1 MSETKTPDSES
12 KASSAMISRATAI
25 LAVIAALAS
34 ARWGACN
41 LQAILE
47 QGKVNDT
54 WAYYQAKSIKQHEA
68 EQSRDLAKALATGNR
83 DGATDAL
90 LALQKK
96 MDAEAKRQEN
106 EKYEREMQ
114 AKLYQVS
121 RDKMVESSF
130 WFELAF
136 AGLQLGVILCTIA
149 GGKRQLP
156 FIAGIVFGV
165 VGAVLLVNGFH
176 RFVHA
181 PGSWYQG
188 AKEQIANDMTPATAP
203 ATGDDSS
210 K

>member
-1 MSETKTPDSES
+1 MSETTTPANEPR
-12 KASSAMISRATAI
+12 ASSETMSRATAI
-25 LAVIAALAS
+25 LAVIAAIAS

-68 EQSRDLAKALATGNR
+68 EQSRDLAAALASHQTGEAA
-83 DGATDAL
+83 GALNKLQQKMSAEARRQETEKIRR
-90 LALQKK
+90 ALQ
-96 MDAEAKRQEN
+96 AEA
-106 EKYEREMQ
+106 
-114 AKLYQVS
+114 YQLS
-121 RDKMVESSF
+121 RDHMVESSF

-149 GGKRQLP
+149 AGGKREAP

-165 VGAVLLVNGFH
+165 LGALLLVNGFH

-181 PGSWYQG
+181 PAGWYQG
-188 AKEQIANDMTPATAP
+188 AKEQIASDIEPATVP
-203 ATGDDSS
+203 SQQP
-210 K
+210 

>member
-1 MSETKTPDSES
+1 M
-12 KASSAMISRATAI
+12 SRATAI
-25 LAVIAALAS
+25 LAVVAALAS

-68 EQSRDLAKALATGNR
+68 ERTREMAKALAGTGR
-83 DGATDAL
+83 TDAANE
-90 LALQKK
+90 ALSKLQEK
-96 MDAEAKRQEN
+96 MDAEAKREETEKKEQE
-106 EKYEREMQ
+106 EA
-114 AKLYQVS
+114 AKRYQIS

-149 GGKRQLP
+149 AGKREAP
-156 FIAGIVFGV
+156 FIAGVVFGIL
-165 VGAVLLVNGFH
+165 GALLLVNGFH

-181 PGSWYQG
+181 PSSWYQG
-188 AKEQIANDMTPATAP
+188 AKEQIANDITPTTAP
-203 ATGDDSS
+203 TATQP
-210 K
+210 

>member
-1 MSETKTPDSES
+1 MTESNKSNSEPKPTSE
-12 KASSAMISRATAI
+12 MIGRATAI
-25 LAVIAALAS
+25 LAVVAAIAS

-68 EQSRDLAKALATGNR
+68 EQTRDLAKALAGSVR
-83 DGATDAL
+83 SEGSSDPLAAL
-90 LALQKK
+90 EKK
-96 MDAEAKRQEN
+96 MAADARREAI
-106 EKYEREMQ
+106 EKLEQQGAAYR
-114 AKLYQVS
+114 YQIS

-149 GGKRQLP
+149 TGGKRQMP
-156 FIAGIVFGV
+156 FLIGVIFGV
-165 VGAVLLVNGFH
+165 IGALLLVNGFH

-181 PGSWYQG
+181 PRSWYQG
-188 AKEQIANDMTPATAP
+188 AAEQIANDIQSATAP
-203 ATGDDSS
+203 VAE